1 MENTFS
7 VTCPS
12 CGHSFKV
19 RIPEG
24 SVQGKRYRINYSCP
38 RCGKQVSE
46 LRTINTVPQG
56 SHGQSLKYII
66 GIPVVVLL
74 AVFLVSA
81 IAGRS
86 GNSSPLF
93 QDMNLFRQRVTG
105 YLGSQEMIQLGS
117 KLIVLLLCF
126 PIHEC
131 AHAWMADKLGDPTG
145 RNRGRI
151 TLNPLKH
158 LDPWGTITIFL
169 FGIGYA
175 KPVPVSIN
183 NFRHRKRDFALTAIA
198 GPVSNLLMAV
208 VMLVLMRLLP
218 GITGRGSIGDI
229 IANILIYAAYIN
241 ISLAVFNLIPIPP
254 LDGSRVLTAIL
265 PDGAY
270 NAVLKYERY
279 MMLALLLAIFM
290 LGRMGYSPIGTLAG
304 RIFRFLYRMIVTG

>member
-1 MENTFS
+1 ML
-7 VTCPS
+7 V
-12 CGHSFKV
+12 
-19 RIPEG
+19 
-24 SVQGKRYRINYSCP
+24 
-38 RCGKQVSE
+38 
-46 LRTINTVPQG
+46 
-56 SHGQSLKYII
+56 
-66 GIPVVVLL
+66 
-74 AVFLVSA
+74 VFLVSVITA
-81 IAGRS
+81 KFGS
-86 GNSSPLF
+86 GSPALQNMDLF
-93 QDMNLFRQRVTG
+93 KQRVTG
-105 YLGSQEMIQLGS
+105 YLGSPDMIELVS

-175 KPVPVSIN
+175 KPVPVQIN
-183 NFRHRKRDFALTAIA
+183 NFKHRKRDFALTAIA

-208 VMLVLMRLLP
+208 LLLVLIRFSLNA
-218 GITGRGSIGDI
+218 GVSFAYGDTI
-229 IANILIYAAYIN
+229 LDILIYAAYIN
-241 ISLAVFNLIPIPP
+241 VSLAVFNLIPIPP

-270 NAVLKYERY
+270 NKVLKYERY
-279 MMLALLLAIFM
+279 MMIALLLVILM

-304 RIFRFLYRMIVTG
+304 RIFRFLYGLIVL

>member
-7 VTCPS
+7 VTCTS
-12 CGHSFKV
+12 CGHVFQV
-19 RIPEG
+19 RIPEDFVRG
-24 SVQGKRYRINYSCP
+24 RRYRINYSCP
-38 RCGKQVSE
+38 RCGKQFSE
-46 LRTINTVPQG
+46 TRTFPLLPEGGSGQG
-56 SHGQSLKYII
+56 LKYII
-66 GIPVVVLL
+66 GIPAAVLIAL
-74 AVFLVSA
+74 LLFSV

-86 GNSSPLF
+86 GSSSPAL
-93 QDMNLFRQRVTG
+93 QDMDLFRQRLTG
-105 YLGSQEMIQLGS
+105 YLTSPDMIQLGA

-158 LDPWGTITIFL
+158 LDLWGTVTIFL
-169 FGIGYA
+169 FGFGYA
-175 KPVPVSIN
+175 KPVPVTIS

-208 VMLVLMRLLP
+208 LLLVLMKFLP
-218 GITGRGSIGDI
+218 GITGGGQMGNIVM
-229 IANILIYAAYIN
+229 NILIYAAYIN

-254 LDGSRVLTAIL
+254 LDGSRVLTAVL

-270 NAVLKYERY
+270 NTVLKYERY
-279 MMLALLLAIFM
+279 MMIALLLVIFM
-290 LGRMGYSPIGTLAG
+290 LGRMGYSPIGALAG
-304 RIFRFLYRMIVTG
+304 RIFRFLYGVIV